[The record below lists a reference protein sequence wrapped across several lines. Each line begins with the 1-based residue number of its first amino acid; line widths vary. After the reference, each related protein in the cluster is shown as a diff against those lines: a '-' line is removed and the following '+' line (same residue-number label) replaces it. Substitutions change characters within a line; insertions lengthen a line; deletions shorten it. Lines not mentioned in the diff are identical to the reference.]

1 MTITSHHRI
10 WENDTTNRDRDAY
23 RILLV
28 PKKKDGA
35 LLLSNYREH
44 IDVNV
49 FNNLRGYNYF
59 KTDLFHTIYH
69 CLAFFFLETCDKL
82 S

>member
-1 MTITSHHRI
+1 MTITSHHPI

-23 RILLV
+23 RILLA
-28 PKKKDGA
+28 PKKKDGV

-49 FNNLRGYNYF
+49 FNILRGYILKLMF
-59 KTDLFHTIYH
+59 FIPFTI
-69 CLAFFFLETCDKL
+69 AWPSSF
-82 S
+82 